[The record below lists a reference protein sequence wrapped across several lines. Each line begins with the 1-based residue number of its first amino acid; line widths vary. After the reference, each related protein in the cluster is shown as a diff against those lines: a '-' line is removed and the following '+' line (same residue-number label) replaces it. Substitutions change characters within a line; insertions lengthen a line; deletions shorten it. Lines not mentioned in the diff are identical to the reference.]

1 MNALHKL
8 TAAQQRT
15 GGLVSAGLEP
25 HADYLP
31 AGFAPTLRGYEDF
44 LTLVIDA
51 TAGLVCA
58 YKFNLA
64 FFEALGV
71 AGVDLL
77 YRVRDRLPSDVLIIA
92 DAKRGDIG
100 STARC
105 YASAL
110 YESLGADSAT
120 VNPLMGRDS
129 AEPFLAYRDKL
140 TFFLVLTSN
149 PGAGD
154 FILQDRLYLKLASA
168 VNSWS
173 VPAGGSNCGMVVGA
187 THAPLAA
194 EVRRLAPELPFL
206 IPGVGAQGGDLE
218 DTARHARRADGRAD
232 GFSGLLFHV
241 TRGLLPARDEPGDPG
256 DIIRR
261 KAVEWR
267 NRTRTA
273 VEQAGKEPTHVTR

>member
-1 MNALHKL
+1 MSAALSKL
-8 TAAQQRT
+8 IAARSRT

-25 HADYLP
+25 HAEYLP
-31 AGFAPTLRGYEDF
+31 AGFAPTIRGYEDF
-44 LTLVIDA
+44 LKLVIDS

-77 YRVRDRLPSDVLIIA
+77 YRVRDRLPGDVLVIA

-105 YASAL
+105 YAQAL
-110 YESLGADSAT
+110 YDSLGADSAT

-154 FILQDRLYLKLASA
+154 FILQDRLYLKVASA
-168 VNSWS
+168 VNGWDS
-173 VPAGGSNCGMVVGA
+173 AGNCGMVVGA

-194 EVRRLAPELPFL
+194 EVRRLAPEVPFL
-206 IPGVGAQGGDLE
+206 IPGVGAQGGDLDE
-218 DTARHARRADGRAD
+218 TARHARRSGA
-232 GFSGLLFHV
+232 GFEGLLFHV
-241 TRGLLPARDEPGDPG
+241 TRGLLPSKNEPGDAG
-256 DIIRR
+256 EIIRR
-261 KAVEWR
+261 NATEWR
-267 NRTRTA
+267 DRTRA
-273 VEQAGKEPTHVTR
+273 AAERAGKEPAHAVSR